1 MKKLTVAA
9 IQYEPAM
16 FATQV
21 NLEELYRLTE
31 EAAQK
36 GANLIV
42 LPELAATGHA
52 WSNRWELSPYVD
64 TIPGSTT
71 DMFLNITQRYGC
83 YLVIGLAEV
92 DPDTGIFYNSAALLG
107 PSGLIGRYRK
117 THLSI
122 SDPRWAAVGNLGLPV
137 WDTELGRIGIALSV
151 DMEFPETARVLALK
165 GAEIIAFPC
174 NWMGETCPSGLWMSR
189 ALENEVYLVAANRWG
204 RERGIKYSGG
214 SCIIDPHGDVLTYQ
228 GSGNGVVG
236 TEITLNQSPQS
247 AFDYNAGP
255 YGTDYFGAPGGVLPS
270 PRGFLTR
277 RRPELYRQL
286 MCFGHLWRAE
296 QFFGLDRYNALPP
309 GRESTIGVV
318 QLEAVPGSRE
328 NNLQRIKQWVVQAK
342 QERPELQMLVFPELA
357 TTGLVMNQMAE
368 LAEPIPGT
376 TTSMLRPLAMEHA
389 LFLVWG
395 MAERA
400 PDGRIYQTAVMLGP
414 DGRMHTYRKV
424 HLLAEDQTWAQPG
437 AALPLPIDTPLG
449 RVGLL
454 LGTDLLFP
462 EAARC
467 LATQGVDLLVVPS
480 ALSGPGPIGLEE
492 SRNQEVCSAK
502 INDPFHWCIWRVRAW
517 ENSVFLAVAN
527 QASRGEA
534 HRGLNLSG
542 VFGPVPYER
551 CEPCHEVLTDAAE
564 GMLVTAISTSRGT
577 PAGYNVRI
585 KDNLRRRNT
594 GLYQELVSLRPLQP

>member
-1 MKKLTVAA
+1 
-9 IQYEPAM
+9 
-16 FATQV
+16 
-21 NLEELYRLTE
+21 
-31 EAAQK
+31 
-36 GANLIV
+36 
-42 LPELAATGHA
+42 
-52 WSNRWELSPYVD
+52 
-64 TIPGSTT
+64 
-71 DMFLNITQRYGC
+71 
-83 YLVIGLAEV
+83 
-92 DPDTGIFYNSAALLG
+92 
-107 PSGLIGRYRK
+107 
-117 THLSI
+117 
-122 SDPRWAAVGNLGLPV
+122 
-137 WDTELGRIGIALSV
+137 
-151 DMEFPETARVLALK
+151 
-165 GAEIIAFPC
+165 
-174 NWMGETCPSGLWMSR
+174 
-189 ALENEVYLVAANRWG
+189 
-204 RERGIKYSGG
+204 
-214 SCIIDPHGDVLTYQ
+214 
-228 GSGNGVVG
+228 
-236 TEITLNQSPQS
+236 
-247 AFDYNAGP
+247 
-255 YGTDYFGAPGGVLPS
+255 
-270 PRGFLTR
+270 
-277 RRPELYRQL
+277 
-286 MCFGHLWRAE
+286 
-296 QFFGLDRYNALPP
+296 
-309 GRESTIGVV
+309 
-318 QLEAVPGSRE
+318 
-328 NNLQRIKQWVVQAK
+328 
-342 QERPELQMLVFPELA
+342 MLVFPELA

-376 TTSMLRPLAMEHA
+376 TTSLLRPLAMEHS
-389 LFLVWG
+389 LYLVWG

-400 PDGRIYQTAVMLGP
+400 PDGKVFQTAVMLSP
-414 DGRMHTYRKV
+414 DGHMHTYRKV

-480 ALSGPGPIGLEE
+480 ALSGPEPIGLEE

-577 PAGYNVRI
+577 PAGYKVRI

-594 GLYQELVSLRPLQP
+594 GLYQELVSQNPLQP